1 MESGGSHYDQQ
12 LMNRRCATLTGV
24 IAALAAVASPATAG
38 PNDDVHYFQVSVVG
52 SGSATADYGEDGKN
66 PNLIVG
72 SGVDGKESVRWRWEV
87 LAVAKSVGNGPLVAR
102 AETARE
108 RAVLSA
114 SVVSWGVQMGKYGET
129 RLCEERQGK
138 TTFVS
143 SNGRGTNPTR
153 FSNGEYMRRPT
164 SVAARGGGFVVEG
177 PGFASNFTCFH
188 GVSGH
193 GLQFIDEARGLQA
206 PAPRGAFNPRFDRSY
221 QETYRD
227 STQFGLDHS
236 GDPNSAHTFEGESE
250 LKVEIKAVSERRYR
264 RLGNKYHGRPPGEV
278 FGYHVPPAGTSRASR

>member
-1 MESGGSHYDQQ
+1 
-12 LMNRRCATLTGV
+12 MNRRCAALTV
-24 IAALAAVASPATAG
+24 AIAVFAAVAAPAAAG
-38 PNDDVHYFQVSVVG
+38 PNEDVHYFQVSVVG
-52 SGSATADYGEDGKN
+52 SGSATADFGEEGKD

-108 RAVLSA
+108 RAVLSV

-129 RLCEERQGK
+129 RLCEDQQGK

-143 SNGRGTNPTR
+143 SNGQGTNPTR
-153 FSNGEYMRRPT
+153 FSNGEYMRRST
-164 SVAARGGGFVVEG
+164 SIATRGGAFVVEG

-188 GVSGH
+188 GVFGH
-193 GLQFIDEARGLQA
+193 GLQFVEEARGAQA
-206 PAPRGAFNPRFDRSY
+206 PVPPGAFNPRFDRFY
-221 QETYRD
+221 EETYRD
-227 STQFGLDHS
+227 SAQVGLEHSS

-250 LKVEIKAVSERRYR
+250 LEVEIEAVSERRYR
-264 RLGNKYHGRPPGEV
+264 RLGNKYHGSPPGEALV
-278 FGYHVPPAGTSRASR
+278 YSVSP